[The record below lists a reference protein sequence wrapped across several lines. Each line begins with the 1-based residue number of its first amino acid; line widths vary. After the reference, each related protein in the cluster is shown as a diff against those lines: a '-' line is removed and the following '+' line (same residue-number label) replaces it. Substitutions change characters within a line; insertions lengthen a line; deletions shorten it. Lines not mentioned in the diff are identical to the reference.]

1 MNTSCT
7 IYLLEYVAIFFLQDW
22 SLDPT
27 FEKKIVSFYPAPD
40 SDATR
45 KSDTYSTTLEYFLEL
60 LLKLTMTHVDLII
73 YLFLFKIV
81 S

>member
-1 MNTSCT
+1 MEFGSN
-7 IYLLEYVAIFFLQDW
+7 
-22 SLDPT
+22 
-27 FEKKIVSFYPAPD
+27 FEKKIVSFLLLPLAHAPD
-40 SDATR
+40 SDTTR